1 MWAILCICICVWAC
15 DVSSSPLRVQREAR
29 LVMNDEVNVLMY
41 GVLQFS
47 ESLHHMYQSTA
58 AKLARV
64 TRAIS
69 NIENVVQ
76 RLGRDTEQAA
86 QSEGQIKEGL
96 GLIQAQMAALQA
108 QSQQYRGLVNR
119 VELEDAELK
128 QKLINLEVD
137 LNNFTPNRIKA
148 LQEVT
153 KKHNTLLDDLIS
165 WTQQQKQQLESQNQ
179 QLAELQKQTNF
190 VS

>member
-148 LQEVT
+148 LQFKLKE
-153 KKHNTLLDDLIS
+153 IS
-165 WTQQQKQQLESQNQ
+165 QLFKYLHERR
-179 QLAELQKQTNF
+179 
-190 VS
+190 